1 MILEFKMVDTTDIE
15 KKSLEA
21 HVELCAERYRFLE
34 EKLET
39 LDAVLG
45 SVKADVVSVKDMMQ
59 KVVNQRNTQLI
70 NWGIGIIAV
79 LGSTIGYL
87 IVNFVFK

>member
-1 MILEFKMVDTTDIE
+1 MVDTTDIE

-21 HVELCAERYRFLE
+21 HVELCAERYRHLE

-39 LDAVLG
+39 LDSMLG
-45 SVKADVVSVKDMMQ
+45 SVKADVMSVKDMMQ
-59 KVVNQRNTQLI
+59 KVVNQRNNQLI

-79 LGSTIGYL
+79 LGSSMGYL
-87 IVNFVFK
+87 VINFVLK

>member
-1 MILEFKMVDTTDIE
+1 MADTTDIE

-39 LDAVLG
+39 VESTLT
-45 SVKADVVSVKDMMQ
+45 SVKADVGKVKDMVSSITE
-59 KVVNQRNTQLI
+59 KRNNQLI
-70 NWGIGIIAV
+70 NWGIGIIAF
-79 LGSTIGYL
+79 LASTIGYL
-87 IVNFVFK
+87 LTHFVTK

>member
-1 MILEFKMVDTTDIE
+1 MVDTTDIE

-34 EKLET
+34 EKLENVEST
-39 LDAVLG
+39 LVT
-45 SVKADVVSVKDMMQ
+45 VKTDVGSVKDMMQ
-59 KVVNQRNTQLI
+59 RIVNQRNTQLI

-79 LGSTIGYL
+79 LGSVIGYL
-87 IVNFVFK
+87 VVNFVLK

>member
-1 MILEFKMVDTTDIE
+1 MVDTTDIE

-34 EKLET
+34 EKLEI
-39 LDAVLG
+39 LDSTLG

-59 KVVNQRNTQLI
+59 KVVNQRNNQLI

-79 LGSTIGYL
+79 MGSVIGYL
-87 IVNFVFK
+87 VVNFVLK

>member
-1 MILEFKMVDTTDIE
+1 MVDTTDIE

-21 HVELCAERYRFLE
+21 HVELCAERYRHLE

-39 LDAVLG
+39 LDSTLGTVKTDVL
-45 SVKADVVSVKDMMQ
+45 SVKDMMQ
-59 KVVNQRNTQLI
+59 KVVNQRNNQII

-79 LGSTIGYL
+79 MGSAIGYL
-87 IVNFVFK
+87 VVNFVLK

>member
-59 KVVNQRNTQLI
+59 KVVNQRNTQII

-79 LGSTIGYL
+79 LGSVIGYL
-87 IVNFVFK
+87 VVNFVLK

>member
-1 MILEFKMVDTTDIE
+1 MVDPTDIE

-39 LDAVLG
+39 LDSMLG
-45 SVKADVVSVKDMMQ
+45 SVKADVMSVKDMMQ
-59 KVVNQRNTQLI
+59 KVVNQRNTQII

-79 LGSTIGYL
+79 LGSVIGYL
-87 IVNFVFK
+87 VVNFVLK

>member
-1 MILEFKMVDTTDIE
+1 MVDTTDIE

-39 LDAVLG
+39 LDAMLG

-79 LGSTIGYL
+79 MGSVIGYL
-87 IVNFVFK
+87 VVNFVLK

>member
-1 MILEFKMVDTTDIE
+1 MVDTTDIE

-34 EKLET
+34 EKLDI
-39 LDAVLG
+39 LDSTLG

-70 NWGIGIIAV
+70 NWGIIAV
-79 LGSTIGYL
+79 LGSAIGYL
-87 IVNFVFK
+87 VVNFVLK

>member
-1 MILEFKMVDTTDIE
+1 MVDTTDIE
-15 KKSLEA
+15 KKSMEA

-45 SVKADVVSVKDMMQ
+45 SVKIDVVSVKDMMQ
-59 KVVNQRNTQLI
+59 KVVNQRNTQII

-79 LGSTIGYL
+79 LGSVVGYL
-87 IVNFVFK
+87 VVNFVLK

>member
-1 MILEFKMVDTTDIE
+1 MSGTTEIE

-39 LDAVLG
+39 LDAMLG

-79 LGSTIGYL
+79 MGSVIGYL
-87 IVNFVFK
+87 VVNFVLK

>member
-1 MILEFKMVDTTDIE
+1 MVDTTDIE

-34 EKLET
+34 EKLDT
-39 LDAVLG
+39 LDATLI

-79 LGSTIGYL
+79 MGSVIGYL
-87 IVNFVFK
+87 VVNFVLK

>member
-34 EKLET
+34 EKLDILDST
-39 LDAVLG
+39 LT

-87 IVNFVFK
+87 IVNFVLK

>member
-1 MILEFKMVDTTDIE
+1 MVDTTDIE

-45 SVKADVVSVKDMMQ
+45 SVKIDVGTVKDMMQ
-59 KVVNQRNTQLI
+59 KVVNQRNTQII

-79 LGSTIGYL
+79 LGSVVGYL
-87 IVNFVFK
+87 VVNFVLK

>member
-45 SVKADVVSVKDMMQ
+45 SVKIDVGTVKDMMQ
-59 KVVNQRNTQLI
+59 KVVNQRNTQII

-79 LGSTIGYL
+79 LGSVVGYL
-87 IVNFVFK
+87 VVNFVIK

>member
-1 MILEFKMVDTTDIE
+1 MVDTTDIE

-21 HVELCAERYRFLE
+21 HVELCAERYRHLE

-39 LDAVLG
+39 LDSTLG
-45 SVKADVVSVKDMMQ
+45 TVKTDVVSVKDMMQ
-59 KVVNQRNTQLI
+59 KVVNQRNNQLI

-79 LGSTIGYL
+79 MGSAIGYL
-87 IVNFVFK
+87 VVNFVLK

>member
-1 MILEFKMVDTTDIE
+1 MADTTDIE

-21 HVELCAERYRFLE
+21 HVELCAERYRHLE

-39 LDAVLG
+39 LDSTLG
-45 SVKADVVSVKDMMQ
+45 TVKTDVASVKDMMQ
-59 KVVNQRNTQLI
+59 KVVNQRNNQII

-79 LGSTIGYL
+79 MVSAIGYL
-87 IVNFVFK
+87 VVNFVLK